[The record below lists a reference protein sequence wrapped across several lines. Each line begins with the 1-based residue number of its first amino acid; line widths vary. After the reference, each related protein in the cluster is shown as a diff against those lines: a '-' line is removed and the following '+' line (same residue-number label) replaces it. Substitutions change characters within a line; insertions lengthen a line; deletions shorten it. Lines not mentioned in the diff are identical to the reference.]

1 MIKICDRICRA
12 YLVPVYSFGEN
23 NLYSQMTSDRAR
35 RFQDWFT
42 DKFGFSPPMF
52 YGRGLFQYSFG
63 ILPYREQVTTVGMWK
78 LLTFSRYYT
87 STCRSSWNQ
96 NFLSYNYKAPFLHI
110 WVISTCIYIH
120 ILRHTLA
127 YCVVCWVGIKAMEA
141 VLYQL
146 KGR

>member
-1 MIKICDRICRA
+1 MFVVYEYCIAFQIGKLPYFWNMIKIWDRICRA

-63 ILPYREQVTTVGMWK
+63 ILPYREQVTTVGM
-78 LLTFSRYYT
+78 
-87 STCRSSWNQ
+87 
-96 NFLSYNYKAPFLHI
+96 
-110 WVISTCIYIH
+110 
-120 ILRHTLA
+120 
-127 YCVVCWVGIKAMEA
+127 
-141 VLYQL
+141 
-146 KGR
+146 

>member
-1 MIKICDRICRA
+1 MFVVYGYCIAFQFGNLPYYFCNMIKICDRICRA

-63 ILPYREQVTTVGMWK
+63 ILPYREQVTTVGM
-78 LLTFSRYYT
+78 
-87 STCRSSWNQ
+87 
-96 NFLSYNYKAPFLHI
+96 
-110 WVISTCIYIH
+110 
-120 ILRHTLA
+120 
-127 YCVVCWVGIKAMEA
+127 
-141 VLYQL
+141 
-146 KGR
+146 